1 VPRTAAVSE
10 SEGQGQHLLSLLFAL
25 LGRRDFV
32 VAIALALLF
41 ASPFGH
47 SIPVNT
53 PITNTA
59 TVAYSVDGVTDD
71 GVTDTRADSDT
82 VLTDPDSGNSPP
94 HGLSLLPAQ
103 ADENAIAVA
112 IGDLVVVDLDHGRAR
127 TSAACC
133 RISKVKTA
141 QDCLRPLVRC
151 NNGGST
157 NDGYSMLGSIT

>member
-1 VPRTAAVSE
+1 MPRTAAVSE

-41 ASPFGH
+41 ASPFDH

-59 TVAYSVDGVTDD
+59 TVAYSVD